1 MNLGD
6 SRAQSQ
12 AQTISHE
19 KHHCDAGEDACFSVL
34 LEASDFIG
42 GCIGRKPEFLN
53 AVSLSGLQH
62 RFRNRKPFLIDIRDK
77 ADSGFVDQ
85 FPNRFT
91 WISHLNPPP

>member
-34 LEASDFIG
+34 HASITGSYSLQQEREA
-42 GCIGRKPEFLN
+42 CAKKPE
-53 AVSLSGLQH
+53 Q
-62 RFRNRKPFLIDIRDK
+62 DIIQLDI
-77 ADSGFVDQ
+77 VE
-85 FPNRFT
+85 
-91 WISHLNPPP
+91 